1 MSVTAFNRRR
11 RELSKIKNE
20 KEEIEK
26 ESNEELEDVREEN
39 HVEENEDIL
48 DLNKLKVDELKSIAK
63 EKGLDGY
70 SSMTKQELINL
81 IEKSWV

>member
-20 KEEIEK
+20 KEAIEK
-26 ESNEELEDVREEN
+26 ESIEELEDVREEN

-81 IEKSWV
+81 IESN

>member
-81 IEKSWV
+81 IEKS